1 MKKKINSL
9 VSKKIESTLETWFDS
24 NGNLDPSKETKFLL
38 TLEKKLREY
47 YDKNSSLYDS
57 YSSYLKQMLYKYQ
70 SEKEA
75 SYHGPSFFSISA
87 ILTSFLLL
95 VLGNFLTNTL
105 DLRISFLIGIATFF
119 LIMFFIVIG
128 LVIPYFYQL
137 TSAVIFSLITNY
149 LETSINEIEKEEL
162 SKKEQIIKSELNKT
176 NNEQLFQLRLK
187 EKQKMR

>member
-1 MKKKINSL
+1 
-9 VSKKIESTLETWFDS
+9 
-24 NGNLDPSKETKFLL
+24 
-38 TLEKKLREY
+38 
-47 YDKNSSLYDS
+47 
-57 YSSYLKQMLYKYQ
+57 
-70 SEKEA
+70 
-75 SYHGPSFFSISA
+75 
-87 ILTSFLLL
+87 
-95 VLGNFLTNTL
+95 
-105 DLRISFLIGIATFF
+105 
-119 LIMFFIVIG
+119 MFFIVIG